1 MDSRMIVLALV
12 ATVAR
17 GELTPTREYWENL
30 PTQTLDSLDPE
41 IRRKVEAVME
51 ATRVA
56 GARLVLSEC
65 GGRSPFGQYLA
76 YWSWRIVH
84 EDYRKSRNPEPPP
97 FEGRY
102 VDWFWKAPSE
112 HDVNVLAEE
121 FGVPSYVGAAI
132 QLQRKYGQ
140 KRNPGLTCKL
150 VEGRAVALNFRGKDQ
165 IHFTE
170 SIHVQGG
177 DGRSYFIR
185 APQNIHDTSFGQLC
199 ASYGLFRI
207 PPEKT
212 DMDSE
217 HGACYYFSLDG
228 EWD

>member
-1 MDSRMIVLALV
+1 MHSRMILPALV
-12 ATVAR
+12 STIAW
-17 GELTPTREYWENL
+17 GEVTPTREYWENL

-51 ATRVA
+51 ATRIA
-56 GARLVLSEC
+56 GARLVLSEG
-65 GGRSPFGQYLA
+65 GGRSRFGQYLA
-76 YWSWRIVH
+76 YWSWRIAK

-112 HDVNVLAEE
+112 NDVNPLAEE
-121 FGVPSYVGAAI
+121 LGVPSYVGAAI

-150 VEGRAVALNFRGKDQ
+150 VEGKAVALHFRGGDQ
-165 IHFTE
+165 VQFTE
-170 SIHVQGG
+170 SIPVQGG
-177 DGRSYFIR
+177 DGRFHFIR
-185 APQNIHDTSFGQLC
+185 APQNIHDRSFDPLF
-199 ASYGLFRI
+199 ASYGLLRI

-212 DMDSE
+212 DLDSG
-217 HGACYYFSLDG
+217 HGACFYYSLDG